1 MRSDAAATETT
12 MTYSPESGSAAAAAW
27 QISERMLELAS
38 DGEWDEVEALAIELR
53 RAVMTV
59 SEEDRRPL
67 ILALQRN
74 TAAIASNARTAREE
88 VGDKISE
95 LRRGQ
100 AAKKAYEL
108 S

>member
-1 MRSDAAATETT
+1 
-12 MTYSPESGSAAAAAW
+12 MTYTPEPGSAAAEAW
-27 QISERMLELAS
+27 QISERMHELAS
-38 DGEWDEVEALAIELR
+38 DGEWDEVESLAIELR

-59 SEEDRRPL
+59 AEADRRAL

-74 TAAIASNARTAREE
+74 TAALAAGARAARKD
-88 VGDKISE
+88 VGGKISE